1 MIRVEPSLGRGW
13 SLGGND
19 PDQGR
24 APQVRPMSATQEQSV
39 VEVTV
44 DDDRMKA
51 WLHCAEDAD
60 PAAITQER
68 IQSAVQSAG
77 IALIDHVTA
86 RIADYLKQLDTETT
100 PPDKFL
106 IAEGREPKE
115 PQDGTFEWAAELSEP
130 PVVKEEEAQ
139 IDFYDINTIRT
150 VTKGA
155 VIGKITSPGK
165 GSSGVD
171 VLGNPI
177 KPKRRASSIEVGP
190 NVQLL
195 DDGTVVSETYGQ
207 VVFKY
212 DHLSVEEIINIS
224 GDVDFE
230 CGNLDVPC
238 DIHIRGTVL
247 DQFEVKSKKS
257 ITVGGRV
264 QAAQVEAGINVVVRE
279 GILGGNKG
287 KVTAGGSISTR
298 FCEDADLQA
307 SGDITIASDAVGSK
321 LSTEGRVIA
330 DRATIIGGTVHA
342 SKGITVGT
350 LGSQADVPTLVT
362 VGFHATGRKQSE
374 QSTPEAIAEEL
385 QQEKTR
391 AESTKIA
398 KLESTVKTIRQLL
411 LPTMDH
417 PERLSEDHRKRVAQ
431 LLGQAENIE
440 EEIKRRLRIQDNLS
454 ETGPPL
460 GTADIVV
467 NKVIHPKVAL
477 TIDDRRSRFTKPL
490 KGPVRIE
497 KRKLK
502 NVSELVAVNLL
513 TGSVTRLQ
521 SERLT

>member
-1 MIRVEPSLGRGW
+1 MIRENSLLGSDGPANEMVLTRGAPS
-13 SLGGND
+13 
-19 PDQGR
+19 
-24 APQVRPMSATQEQSV
+24 VRPMSATQEQSV

-51 WLHCAEDAD
+51 WLHCVKDAD
-60 PAAITQER
+60 PAAITQEQV
-68 IQSAVQSAG
+68 QSAVQSAG
-77 IALIDHVTA
+77 IALVDRVTA
-86 RIADYLKQLDTETT
+86 RITDYLKQLDSGTT
-100 PPDKFL
+100 PSDKFL
-106 IAEGREPKE
+106 IAEGREPQE

-130 PVVKEEEAQ
+130 PIVQEEEAQ
-139 IDFYDINTIRT
+139 IDFYDINSIRS
-150 VTKGA
+150 VTEGT
-155 VIGKITSPGK
+155 VIGTITSPKK
-165 GSSGVD
+165 GGGGVD
-171 VLGNPI
+171 VLGNTI

-190 NVQLL
+190 NIQLL
-195 DDGTVVSETYGQ
+195 DDGTAVSETHGQ

-212 DHLSVEEIINIS
+212 NHLSVEEMIKIS

-247 DQFEVKSKKS
+247 SQFEVKSEKS

-264 QAAQVEAGINVVVRE
+264 QAAQVEAGKNVVVRE

-287 KVTAGGSISTR
+287 KVTAGGGISTR

-307 SGDITIASDAVGSK
+307 SGDITIASDAVNSK
-321 LSTEGRVIA
+321 LSTEGQVLA

-342 SKGITVGT
+342 NRGVVVGT
-350 LGSQADVPTLVT
+350 LGSQADVLTLVT
-362 VGFHATGRKQSE
+362 VGIQATGRKPSD
-374 QSTPEAIAEEL
+374 QSTSGDVAEEL
-385 QQEKTR
+385 QQEKDE

-417 PERLSEDHRKRVAQ
+417 PERLSEDHRKQIAQ

-440 EEIKRRLRIQDNLS
+440 EEIKRRLRIQDDLS

-467 NKVIHPKVAL
+467 NKTIHPKVVL
-477 TIDDRRSRFTKPL
+477 TIDDRRSRFTKTL

-513 TGSVTRLQ
+513 TGSITRLQ